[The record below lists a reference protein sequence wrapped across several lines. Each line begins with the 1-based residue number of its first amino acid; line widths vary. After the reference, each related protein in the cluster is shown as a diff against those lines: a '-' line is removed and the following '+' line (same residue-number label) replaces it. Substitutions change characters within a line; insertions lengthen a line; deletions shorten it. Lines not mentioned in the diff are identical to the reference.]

1 MSIGDLSPR
10 IRAAAGY
17 LLCLALVPIYVNMF
31 PIWKYL
37 STRFGEDIFIYL
49 PLVFLVLFIGGI
61 LGIWLKAA
69 KRTVPTNKAGLA
81 LGLLFCCLGL
91 LISDPEFPVKR
102 VHVVEYAFLCLVA
115 RYAMSHFLCGLP
127 LLFFSALFCTLLG
140 IHDEFLQ
147 GLHPARTFGLRDMGV
162 NLLGS
167 FGGGL
172 IWHSLHLFSNHQT
185 STIKST
191 DVCFVCWLSVSVL
204 MLVWP
209 AQYYRGL
216 VVEMWV
222 ALPLLAAAAYY
233 FLYRNKF
240 SPELSHGINVLATTA
255 IALGGYPLLT
265 RIPGIV
271 FY

>member
-1 MSIGDLSPR
+1 MNSGDLSPR
-10 IRAAAGY
+10 TKASAGY

-37 STRFGEDIFIYL
+37 STLFGEDIFIYL
-49 PLVFLVLFIGGI
+49 PLVFLVLFIVCT
-61 LGIWLKAA
+61 LVIWVKAG
-69 KRTVPTNKAGLA
+69 KRTVPINKVNLA
-81 LGLLFCCLGL
+81 LGILFCCVGL

-115 RYAMSHFLCGLP
+115 RYAMSHFLHGLP
-127 LLFFSALFCTLLG
+127 LLFFSVIFAGLLG

-147 GLHPARTFGLRDMGV
+147 GLHPYRTFGLRDMGV

-172 IWHSLHLFSNHQT
+172 IWHSLHLFSKHQT
-185 STIKST
+185 STISST

-216 VVEMWV
+216 VLEMWAAV
-222 ALPLLAAAAYY
+222 PLLAAAAYY
-233 FLYRNKF
+233 YFYRKKF
-240 SPELSHGINVLATTA
+240 SPELSHGITVLAITA
-255 IALGGYPLLT
+255 IALSGYPLLT